1 MLQRR
6 ILAVRGEPCEIL
18 NMTIAEWIVLAV
30 LVLVGFAI
38 WWHFSLRR
46 RIDKRMHEAP
56 PEEREALMKVQRDI
70 DRGKAARQGFFF

>member
-1 MLQRR
+1 
-6 ILAVRGEPCEIL
+6 
-18 NMTIAEWIVLAV
+18 MTIAEWIVLAV
-30 LVLVGFAI
+30 LVLVGIAI